1 MPTNLIPFQPAML
14 RSLPIVPISQPVS
27 GAVTLPGSKSIT
39 NRALLLAAMAEG
51 TTRLENALFSEDTLI
66 MIQALKDLGF
76 SVRDDQ
82 TAATIEVDG
91 QGGVIPVKKAD
102 LHVGNAGTAARFLT
116 AFCAVASRGRY
127 RLDGVPQMRHRPM
140 AGLVTALRRLGVR
153 ISASERE
160 SFPLEIETRGL
171 RGGEIT
177 IDAQASSQMLSA
189 LLLVAP
195 LARADLRIQLESGTV
210 SRPFVNMT
218 EAMMHQF
225 GQPFYQTKTGDTF
238 SVTAGNPYRP
248 PLSGLYPVEGDATAA
263 SYFLALPTAVGG
275 EVLVRDMR
283 FSGLQGDVDFAEVL
297 AATGTKINAKPEG
310 LWARRPAGTARPKG
324 VDRDFTA
331 ISDTFLTLAA
341 IAPLLDGPTRISGI
355 AHTRKQETDRVHA
368 MSFELRK
375 LGQGVRETEDSL
387 EIHPA
392 PLIPDVEIT
401 TYNDH
406 RVAMSFAILGSH
418 DLRGD
423 GKPWLNIK
431 DPGCCAKTFPHFFDV
446 LGELRCGNRPARS
459 SS

>member
-1 MPTNLIPFQPAML
+1 MPK
-14 RSLPIVPISQPVS
+14 SLPIVPLSRPVS

-39 NRALLLAAMAEG
+39 NRALVLAAMAEG

-66 MIQALKDLGF
+66 MVQALKDLGF
-76 SVRDDQ
+76 AVRDDE
-82 TAATIEVDG
+82 ASATIEVEG

-116 AFCAVASRGRY
+116 ALCSVASRGRY

-140 AGLVTALRRLGVR
+140 GGLLTALRRLGVR
-153 ISASERE
+153 ITASESD
-160 SFPLEIETRGL
+160 SFPIEIETRGL
-171 RGGEIT
+171 RGGDIT

-195 LARADLRIQLESGTV
+195 LAREDLHIRLERETV

-225 GQPFYQTKTGDTF
+225 GQPFYQTKLKDAF
-238 SVTAGNPYRP
+238 AVTAGSPYRP
-248 PLSGLYPVEGDATAA
+248 LPSGVYQVEGDATAA

-283 FSGLQGDVDFAEVL
+283 FSGLQGDIDFAEVL
-297 AATGTKINAKPEG
+297 AATGTVIEANPEG
-310 LWARRPAGTARPKG
+310 LWARRPSGAPRPKG
-324 VDRDFTA
+324 VERDFTA

-341 IAPLLDGPTRISGI
+341 VAPLLDGPTRISGI

-375 LGQGVRETEDSL
+375 LGQGVRETEDTL

-392 PLIPDVEIT
+392 PLVPDMEIT

-423 GKPWLNIK
+423 GKPWLTIK
-431 DPGCCAKTFPHFFDV
+431 DPACCAKTFPHFFEV
-446 LGELRCGNRPARS
+446 LKELRGGKRVAS
-459 SS
+459 G